1 MALCRILVVDDDAEL
16 RQSVRMILAKAG
28 YEVIVAED
36 GEKAIA
42 AVQAGDTPC
51 KVDLVVCDLY
61 MPKVGGVETIT
72 YFRSHLPS
80 VPVIAMTG
88 SQDISSAQALF
99 EKGIAEF
106 LLKPFGPS
114 ELLSA
119 VEKALKDR

>member
-1 MALCRILVVDDDAEL
+1 MALRRILVVDDDADL
-16 RQSVRMILAKAG
+16 RQSVRMMLAKAG

-42 AVQAGDTPC
+42 AVQAGDNLR

-61 MPKVGGVETIT
+61 MPKVNGVEAIT
-72 YFRSHLPS
+72 HFRSHFPS
-80 VPVIAMTG
+80 VQVIAMTG
-88 SQDISSAQALF
+88 SQDVSSAQALF
-99 EKGIAEF
+99 KQGIAEF

-114 ELLSA
+114 ELLGA

>member
-1 MALCRILVVDDDAEL
+1 MALRRILVVDDDADL
-16 RQSVRMILAKAG
+16 RQSVRMILVKAG

-42 AVQAGDTPC
+42 AVQAGANPR
-51 KVDLVVCDLY
+51 KADLIICDLY
-61 MPKVGGVETIT
+61 MPKVGGLEAIT

-88 SQDISSAQALF
+88 SQDISSAKSLF
-99 EKGIAEF
+99 EQGIVEF

-114 ELLSA
+114 ELLGA